1 MHLTI
6 QSFIYI
12 TGSCRFLLYFGLESN
27 TVLLVPQFVPALTV
41 MELFQGGSC
50 ILLTPSRPPFL
61 SGPLSFLQGASGPPG
76 FFLTLALESGSFAWR
91 MFLKTKTWVL
101 GVLVATRLCQVVI
114 ASRLPMEI
122 HIYISIFMYLYL
134 YVYVRA
140 YIYKSFSENYY
151 GNFMYTLKHKL
162 SVAVP

>member
-12 TGSCRFLLYFGLESN
+12 TGSCRFLLYFGLESS

-41 MELFQGGSC
+41 MELFQGGSS
-50 ILLTPSRPPFL
+50 ILLPHSRPPFL
-61 SGPLSFLQGASGPPG
+61 SGPLSFLQVASGPPG
-76 FFLTLALESGSFAWR
+76 FFLTLALESGSLAWR
-91 MFLKTKTWVL
+91 MVLKTKVWVL
-101 GVLVATRLCQVVI
+101 GVLVATRLCQLVI

-122 HIYISIFMYLYL
+122 HVYICIFIYLYL
-134 YVYVRA
+134 YVCVHV

-151 GNFMYTLKHKL
+151 GNFEYTLKHKF
-162 SVAVP
+162 SAIP

>member
-91 MFLKTKTWVL
+91 HAPLVAAPACPCALVPPPLPFAPLCLSSAWRTWGLNPGLRGPPYVLGNPSLMMFL
-101 GVLVATRLCQVVI
+101 
-114 ASRLPMEI
+114 
-122 HIYISIFMYLYL
+122 
-134 YVYVRA
+134 
-140 YIYKSFSENYY
+140 
-151 GNFMYTLKHKL
+151 
-162 SVAVP
+162 